1 MARIAAS
8 CTFSG
13 AGKSGCPMQKLM
25 MSLPERA
32 SAFTSASTT
41 KAFSVPR
48 LAALRLIPGMGG
60 FRRKSLLCRPMLI
73 NCVAYEEGRKLA
85 DIDKR
90 DIRNYLQRPGC
101 FVWVALRDATEE
113 ELAEMQDEFELH
125 PLAVEDARHGHQR
138 PKIEEYGDLL
148 FVVVNTVE
156 VVGDELRLGEVDIF
170 VGRNYVLSVRQHSE
184 QGFLGV
190 RARAELVPDLL
201 RNGAGYVLYALMD
214 AVVDRYF
221 PVLDAVETE
230 LEGIEHQ
237 LFSAKDP
244 RANIESL
251 YYVKQKLTTLKHV
264 TGPLLEYSGKL
275 FGGRVPQV
283 CAGLGEYFRDVYD
296 HLIRLNQSI
305 DTSRDTVT
313 TAIQV
318 NLALVQISDNEVT
331 KRLAAYGAL
340 VAIPT
345 MIVGIYGMN
354 FEHMPELKWT
364 YGYPLVM
371 GLMVAL
377 DLYLFSRFRKA
388 DWL

>member
-1 MARIAAS
+1 
-8 CTFSG
+8 
-13 AGKSGCPMQKLM
+13 
-25 MSLPERA
+25 
-32 SAFTSASTT
+32 
-41 KAFSVPR
+41 
-48 LAALRLIPGMGG
+48 
-60 FRRKSLLCRPMLI
+60 MLI

-90 DIRNYLQRPGC
+90 DLRNYLGRPGC

-113 ELAEMQDEFELH
+113 ELTGMQEEFDLH

-156 VVGDELRLGEVDIF
+156 VVGEELKIGEVDIF
-170 VGRNYVLSVRQHSE
+170 VGRNFVLSVRQHSE

-190 RARAELVPDLL
+190 RARTEREPELL
-201 RNGAGYVLYALMD
+201 RNGSGYVLYALMD
-214 AVVDRYF
+214 AVVDRFF

-230 LEGIEHQ
+230 LESIEHQ

-244 RANIESL
+244 RASIESL

-283 CAGLGEYFRDVYD
+283 CSGLGEYFRDIYD
-296 HLIRLNQSI
+296 HLVRLNQSI

-318 NLALVQISDNEVT
+318 NLAMITISENEVT
-331 KRLAAYGAL
+331 KRLAAYAAL
-340 VAIPT
+340 VAVPT
-345 MIVGIYGMN
+345 MVAGVYGMN
-354 FEHMPELKWT
+354 FKNMPELDWVF
-364 YGYPLVM
+364 GYPFAV
-371 GLMVAL
+371 GIMVAI
-377 DLYLFSRFRKA
+377 DGFLFTRFRKA
-388 DWL
+388 GWL